1 MSVASG
7 VLMIAHLEASKVRL
21 DPSVTPHTR
30 SLLRNIRVRGVGSGG
45 AALPSS
51 LHLFLAERDRIRNSI
66 SVVKKDQAQR
76 GHYLGDIVP
85 FGSTVNDDRALVE
98 DVQQQAAIREMI
110 VLKDEGKSL
119 RTTSE
124 IMKKRGIAIS
134 HIAVGDVLKKARQ
147 TA

>member
-1 MSVASG
+1 
-7 VLMIAHLEASKVRL
+7 
-21 DPSVTPHTR
+21 
-30 SLLRNIRVRGVGSGG
+30 
-45 AALPSS
+45 
-51 LHLFLAERDRIRNSI
+51 LAERDRIRNRI

-110 VLKDEGKSL
+110 VLKDKGKSL
-119 RTTSE
+119 RTVSE
-124 IMKKRGIAIS
+124 IMKKRSIAIS
-134 HIAVGDVLKKARQ
+134 HNAVGNVLKKARQ

>member
-1 MSVASG
+1 
-7 VLMIAHLEASKVRL
+7 
-21 DPSVTPHTR
+21 
-30 SLLRNIRVRGVGSGG
+30 
-45 AALPSS
+45 
-51 LHLFLAERDRIRNSI
+51 LAERDRIRNRI